1 MEALGTLSAYIGVL
15 IAATGT
21 FAFCAVIV
29 VVASKARGKKE
40 YTRISE
46 AMRK

>member
-21 FAFCAVIV
+21 FAFCAVV
-29 VVASKARGKKE
+29 VIAASKVRGKRE
-40 YTRISE
+40 YTKISE